1 MKLFRRSLSI
11 AAFLALAATLSFAF
25 QAQPKQEPSK
35 QEQPKQEQPNQAT
48 SKPDAVE
55 IYKAK
60 CSMCHGLDG
69 KGFSAIKTPDFTDSK
84 WQASVK
90 DKGIMT
96 IIKLGKK
103 DTVMKGFGD
112 QLKDD
117 EVLALVKYIR
127 TMAPKKK
134 PGNRTPRGSP
144 RG

>member
-1 MKLFRRSLSI
+1 MKLFRCSLST
-11 AAFLALAATLSFAF
+11 AALLALAAALSFAF
-25 QAQPKQEPSK
+25 QEQSKQESSK
-35 QEQPKQEQPNQAT
+35 QEQSKQEQSNQAQSNQAP

-60 CSMCHGLDG
+60 CSMCHGLDA
-69 KGFSAIKTPDFTDSK
+69 KGFSAIKTPDFTDPK

-96 IIKLGKK
+96 IIKQGKK

-134 PGNRTPRGSP
+134 PG
-144 RG
+144 